1 MRGGKDMKKVLKWLK
16 EGKDELLF
24 GGITLLAGLLAL
36 SIVYNVIFIGIS
48 DDLVDR
54 VEKEVKEKQVLQQ
67 ERNYY
72 YGLYDSIIQSYE
84 DVIPKG
90 QYIQEVEYLESVI
103 LQLRQ
108 ACGEECEGI

>member
-1 MRGGKDMKKVLKWLK
+1 MKKVLKWL
-16 EGKDELLF
+16 EERKDELLF
-24 GGITLLAGLLAL
+24 GGIIVLVSFLVL
-36 SIVYNVIFIGIS
+36 SIAGNIIFIGIS
-48 DDLVDR
+48 NDLVDR
-54 VEKEVKEKQVLQQ
+54 VEKEVNEKEVLQQ

-84 DVIPKG
+84 DVIPKQ
-90 QYIQEVEYLESVI
+90 QYIDDIEYLESVI

>member
-1 MRGGKDMKKVLKWLK
+1 MKKVLKWLK
-16 EGKDELLF
+16 EGKDELLY

-36 SIVYNVIFIGIS
+36 SIVYNAIFTTIS
-48 DDLVDR
+48 NDLVDR
-54 VEKEVKEKQVLQQ
+54 VEKEVSEKEVLQQ

-72 YGLYDSIIQSYE
+72 YGLYDSVIQSYE
-84 DVIPKG
+84 DAIPKQ
-90 QYIQEVEYLESVI
+90 QYIDDIEYLESVI

>member
-1 MRGGKDMKKVLKWLK
+1 MKKVLKWL
-16 EGKDELLF
+16 EERKDELLY
-24 GGITLLAGLLAL
+24 GGIALLVSLLVL
-36 SIVYNVIFIGIS
+36 SIAGNIVFIGIS
-48 DDLVDR
+48 NDLVDR
-54 VEKEVKEKQVLQQ
+54 VEKEVGEKQVLLQ

-72 YGLYDSIIQSYE
+72 YGLYDSVIQSYE

>member
-1 MRGGKDMKKVLKWLK
+1 MKKVLKWLK

-24 GGITLLAGLLAL
+24 GGIALLVGLLAL
-36 SIVYNVIFIGIS
+36 SITYNVIFTTIS
-48 DDLVDR
+48 NDLA
-54 VEKEVKEKQVLQQ
+54 KEVQIRNGEIEQLEY

-72 YGLYDSIIQSYE
+72 YGLYDSVIQSYE
-84 DVIPKG
+84 DAIPKQ
-90 QYIQEVEYLESVI
+90 QYIDDIEYLESVI

>member
-1 MRGGKDMKKVLKWLK
+1 MKKVLKWLK
-16 EGKDELLF
+16 ENKEEIVEAIAIGLFLLV
-24 GGITLLAGLLAL
+24 LGLML
-36 SIVYNVIFIGIS
+36 FIAILVAMT

-54 VEKEVKEKQVLQQ
+54 VEKEVREKQVLQQ

-90 QYIQEVEYLESVI
+90 QYIQDVEYLESVI